1 MIISIGVAEIALLG
15 IASQSNFG
23 KNATELTAK
32 FYTPSPLKNKKSAS
46 VRTGLTATFKLSYTQ
61 NSKTQQQPIVFD
73 INSCSR
79 KSNVVKFLN

>member
-46 VRTGLTATFKLSYTQ
+46 VRTGLTATFKLS
-61 NSKTQQQPIVFD
+61 
-73 INSCSR
+73 
-79 KSNVVKFLN
+79 